1 MDRIQEE
8 SITEMADSGNR
19 SPAGPPTDTGPERV
33 VTRSSWVKDHQ
44 VLLACLAT
52 LAVQFVIYMFGY
64 REVIE
69 YRMNDFKD
77 VITRL
82 ETSVDD
88 LDRKMNDLILELVRN
103 GLDIDIEASVADE
116 DEPESAN

>member
-1 MDRIQEE
+1 
-8 SITEMADSGNR
+8 
-19 SPAGPPTDTGPERV
+19 
-33 VTRSSWVKDHQ
+33 
-44 VLLACLAT
+44 
-52 LAVQFVIYMFGY
+52 
-64 REVIE
+64 
-69 YRMNDFKD
+69 MNDFKD